1 MKKIILGLI
10 ALLSFTACNKH
21 DFEVITTQ
29 EAVTAKYNDVFIKT
43 FGAPAAN
50 QDWGFGTDDYPITR
64 GYDANANNWAQ
75 NGYTVPLKVTDAERA
90 KVIEYF
96 SIERKTD
103 VTEQV
108 DWSDF
113 FVQQVYKGNSTYT
126 AKNNG
131 GIGKG
136 SDHMDYLTCGMND
149 EHIYNFNGGHGSN
162 TYVNYAYVEIPNVDK
177 NNWKKYWNDEISLMV
192 NSSTARFGYH
202 NTTDSKQ
209 HHEYLLAIIDGAYY
223 VGFDFYANGD
233 NTNQQVDRDY
243 VYNDWIVKISPGKDQ
258 PKPAVR
264 IICEDLNANNGSDFD
279 FNDVVFDA
287 TYETNGKTTVT
298 VLAAGGTLPLF
309 VGGKEVHELFGVS
322 TSTMVNTNNGTVSKN
337 PQSFTIDRVIAPW
350 DIEVVVMKENELI
363 PLKANVGEP
372 AAKIAVSPNFIWCN
386 EREDIKTKYPNFTE
400 YVKNIS
406 VNWY

>member
-1 MKKIILGLI
+1 MMKKLIFGLM
-10 ALLSFTACNKH
+10 ALLSFVSCNKN
-21 DFEVITTQ
+21 EYYNPQ
-29 EAVTAKYNDVFIKT
+29 EAVTTKYNDAFIKT
-43 FGAPAAN
+43 FGVPAQN
-50 QDWGFGTDDYPITR
+50 QDWGFGSDDVVTR

-75 NGYTVPLKVTDAERA
+75 NGYTVPLKVSDAEKT
-90 KVIEYF
+90 KVIRYF
-96 SIERKTD
+96 SVERRTD
-103 VTEQV
+103 VSEQI

-113 FVQQVYKGNSTYT
+113 FVQQVYKGETTYI

-131 GIGKG
+131 SIGKG

-149 EHIYNFNGGHGSN
+149 EHIYNFNNGNGSN
-162 TYVNYAYVEIPNVDK
+162 TYVNYSYVEIPNVDQ

-209 HHEYLLAIIDGAYY
+209 HYEYLLAIIDGAYY
-223 VGFDFYANGD
+223 VGFDFYANGT

-243 VYNDWIVKISPGKDQ
+243 KYNDWIVKISPGKDE

-264 IICEDLNANNGSDFD
+264 IIAEDLSASNGTDFD

-298 VLAAGGTLPLF
+298 ILAAGGTLPLF
-309 VGGKEVHELFGVS
+309 VNGKEVHELFGVS
-322 TSTMVNTNNGTVSKN
+322 LGTMVNTGLHSEN
-337 PQSFTIDRVIAPW
+337 PVSFTIDRVIAPW
-350 DIEVVVMKENELI
+350 DIEVAVMKENELI

-372 AAKIAVSPNFIWCN
+372 AAKIAVSPNFVWCA
-386 EREDIKTKYPNFTE
+386 EREDIRTKYPNFTN
-400 YVKNIS
+400 YVKDTS